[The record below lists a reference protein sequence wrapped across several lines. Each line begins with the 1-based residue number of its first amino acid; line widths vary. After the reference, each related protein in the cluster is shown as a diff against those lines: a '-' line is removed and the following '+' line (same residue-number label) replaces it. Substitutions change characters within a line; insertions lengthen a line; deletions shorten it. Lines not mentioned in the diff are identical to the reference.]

1 MRISDWSS
9 DVCSS
14 DLIGQ
19 AVERLTDQ
27 LAQRRR
33 ADALDRRIHRV
44 EAVAERA
51 GLVVADDAVARMHDL
66 QPVLAQSR
74 RAVAAHPRARREL
87 RHLRGAAVE
96 ERSEERR
103 VGKECVSTCRYR
115 WSPYH
120 STKKKTHTKI
130 ENTSEHCTK

>member
-74 RAVAAHPRARREL
+74 RAVAAHPRAWREL
-87 RHLRGAAVE
+87 RHLRGAEVE
-96 ERSEERR
+96 EAQDR
-103 VGKECVSTCRYR
+103 KSTRLN
-115 WSPYH
+115 SSH
-120 STKKKTHTKI
+120 
-130 ENTSEHCTK
+130 